1 LSFLGDDRGWF
12 LFLLFSFVPA
22 RDGLSTSSTS
32 ISSLNRQGENRGEEE
47 EVDKNSSSLISIGGF
62 ILGLVA
68 FTISYLVAY
77 SL

>member
-1 LSFLGDDRGWF
+1 MSFLD
-12 LFLLFSFVPA
+12 
-22 RDGLSTSSTS
+22 
-32 ISSLNRQGENRGEEE
+32 RQGEDGGEE

-68 FTISYLVAY
+68 FTILYLVAY